1 MRLWIQ
7 VTASYALV
15 AVVLWFMWRLPR
27 RGESWFG
34 IAPVMALS
42 SAWLGLVAVA
52 TSVLLWWVAMPDWLL
67 AMVLLLLDPGA
78 LALGVLVLWVYR
90 GEETARPA
98 IEQQRLQA
106 KTGVA
111 LGLFAVVV
119 GYVFVITHKP
129 LFTPVGM

>member
-1 MRLWIQ
+1 MRLWGQ
-7 VTASYALV
+7 VTASYVLV

-27 RGESWFG
+27 RGESLFG
-34 IAPVMALS
+34 IAPIMALG
-42 SAWLGLVAVA
+42 SAWLGVAAVV

-67 AMVLLLLDPGA
+67 AVVLLLLDPGA

-90 GEETARPA
+90 GEGSARPA
-98 IEQQRLQA
+98 IDQQRLQA

-111 LGLFAVVV
+111 LGLSAVVV
-119 GYVFVITHKP
+119 GYAFVMTHKQ